1 MGVKSF
7 FEEVKA
13 KVSPSRLFK
22 ALITESHDV
31 IPKVTTSIKSVV
43 TIEGDSLTPGCIR
56 QTNFPEGNIVIIQ
69 LSSAQLKYV
78 KHRIDAIDTENYVCK
93 YTLVEGDILGDKLE
107 KICYEIKFEASEEGC
122 NIKLTSEYHTK
133 GDFVINDEEIKAGKE
148 QALGLYKACEEY
160 LIANPHV
167 CA

>member
-43 TIEGDSLTPGCIR
+43 TIEGESLTPGCIR
-56 QTNFPEGNIVIIQ
+56 QTNFPEG
-69 LSSAQLKYV
+69 AQLKYV

-148 QALGLYKACEEY
+148 QALGLYKACEDY